1 MIAMMTIA
9 AWLAGVSHVPLPLAQ
24 EANAQ
29 VAAGG
34 VAPGA
39 EDTLTRPIAA
49 SRAAEWLAPAK
60 PEKIFGTSYLVG
72 FGGMSVA
79 LIDTGDGL
87 VLILSLIHI

>member
-1 MIAMMTIA
+1 MIVMMTIA
-9 AWLAGVSHVPLPLAQ
+9 AWLAGVSHVPLPLVQ

-29 VAAGG
+29 MVAGG

-39 EDTLTRPIAA
+39 DDPLTRPIAA
-49 SRAAEWLAPAK
+49 SRAAEWLAPQP

-72 FGGMSVA
+72 FGGLSVA

-87 VLILSLIHI
+87 V